1 MKFLILLTSFQEE
14 IKLCEPVHGNLI
26 TSIWSSL
33 VDPDGAQTDTFTEF
47 FWAAIAISLQYTPA
61 PPRWG
66 GYSWVRILIII
77 SELVLIFVFA
87 VIKKYSRV
95 ECE

>member
-61 PPRWG
+61 PPR
-66 GYSWVRILIII
+66 
-77 SELVLIFVFA
+77 
-87 VIKKYSRV
+87 
-95 ECE
+95 

>member
-1 MKFLILLTSFQEE
+1 MNFLIFLTNFQEE
-14 IKLCEPVHGNLI
+14 IKLCEPAHGN
-26 TSIWSSL
+26 SIISISSSL

-66 GYSWVRILIII
+66 EYSWVRIMNSAFCIFTYYIWNDLLRREAKI
-77 SELVLIFVFA
+77 S
-87 VIKKYSRV
+87 
-95 ECE
+95 

>member
-66 GYSWVRILIII
+66 EYSWVRIMNSAFCIFTYYTWNDLLRREAKI
-77 SELVLIFVFA
+77 S
-87 VIKKYSRV
+87 
-95 ECE
+95 